1 MLHPKGTSRD
11 ASSNG
16 SLTSSTAPKQR
27 RQEAVI
33 FCICH
38 GAGGE
43 LECQPHGT
51 VSLDRANINKLM
63 CHDRLEST
71 RPIERPIYILA
82 GNVGVMAWHTVEEE
96 RPLER
101 GRELVERANWKGINA
116 AERAINMIMRSRE
129 ATHPSIET
137 PPMCC
142 PNLLRR
148 HYRRRN
154 PFRGRQRFGIW
165 GRDNQGYISLMGR

>member
-1 MLHPKGTSRD
+1 MRHPKGTSRD

-16 SLTSSTAPKQR
+16 SLTSSKAPKQR

-38 GAGGE
+38 GAGGV

-63 CHDRLEST
+63 CHERLEST
-71 RPIERPIYILA
+71 RPIERPIYIPA
-82 GNVGVMAWHTVEEE
+82 GNVGVMTWHTVEEE

-101 GRELVERANWKGINA
+101 GRELLENANWKGTNA
-116 AERAINMIMRSRE
+116 AEKIINMIMKCLVKPW
-129 ATHPSIET
+129 TCPSK
-137 PPMCC
+137 
-142 PNLLRR
+142 
-148 HYRRRN
+148 H
-154 PFRGRQRFGIW
+154 
-165 GRDNQGYISLMGR
+165 